1 MFGSARY
8 AAPVPEVAAKDLPP
22 VGVRFVLAAAF
33 RTYRRRFGVIVG
45 AALVVFS
52 ISALVDVLTD
62 VLADEFADK
71 PALIA
76 LLLTVAG
83 VAVLGTEF
91 FAGLT
96 DRIAG
101 QEERGRPRQPLGQ
114 ILRTLPY
121 GRLIVADVVLA
132 GGTFLLSFAL
142 LVPGMIFF
150 TFHALVGPALVMED
164 RKVRSAFRRS
174 RQLVRGHFWLVF
186 LLVTLP
192 IVFEE
197 NVVHGIVA
205 IFESLG
211 SLAVFVVNT
220 LAGAAVGSIVAVIEV
235 TLAHRL
241 AIRTPDPGHVP
252 VTSGRAVPD

>member
-1 MFGSARY
+1 M
-8 AAPVPEVAAKDLPP
+8 PEAGATDLPAL
-22 VGVRFVLAAAF
+22 GVRPVLAAAF

-45 AALVVFS
+45 AAIVVFG

-62 VLADEFADK
+62 VLADELGDN
-71 PALIA
+71 PGLVA

-83 VAVLGTEF
+83 LAVLGTEF

-101 QEERGRPRQPLGQ
+101 QEERGHPRQPLGQ

-121 GRLIVADVVLA
+121 GRLIVADVLLA
-132 GGTFLLSFAL
+132 LGTLVLSFAL

-150 TFHALVGPALVMED
+150 TFHSLVGPALVMED
-164 RKVRSAFRRS
+164 RKVISAFRRS

-186 LLVTLP
+186 VLVTLP
-192 IVFEE
+192 IALEE
-197 NVVHGIVA
+197 NVVHGIVEV
-205 IFESLG
+205 FESLG
-211 SLAVFVVNT
+211 SLAVFVVNM

-241 AIRTPDPGHVP
+241 AIRKPEPVA
-252 VTSGRAVPD
+252 VTSGHAAPG

>member
-8 AAPVPEVAAKDLPP
+8 AAPVPEVAAHDLPP
-22 VGVRFVLAAAF
+22 VGVRPVLAAAF

-101 QEERGRPRQPLGQ
+101 QEERGHPRQPLGQ

-164 RKVRSAFRRS
+164 RKAAARSVARASSSAGTSGLCSSSSPCRSSSRRTSYTGSSRSSRVSVRSRCSSSTRWQAR
-174 RQLVRGHFWLVF
+174 
-186 LLVTLP
+186 P
-192 IVFEE
+192 
-197 NVVHGIVA
+197 
-205 IFESLG
+205 
-211 SLAVFVVNT
+211 
-220 LAGAAVGSIVAVIEV
+220 
-235 TLAHRL
+235 
-241 AIRTPDPGHVP
+241 
-252 VTSGRAVPD
+252 SG

>member
-1 MFGSARY
+1 
-8 AAPVPEVAAKDLPP
+8 
-22 VGVRFVLAAAF
+22 VGVRPVLAAAF

-45 AALVVFS
+45 AAIVVFG
-52 ISALVDVLTD
+52 ISAMVDVLTD
-62 VLADEFADK
+62 VLADEFGDS
-71 PALIA
+71 PGLVA

-83 VAVLGTEF
+83 LAVFGTDF
-91 FAGLT
+91 FAGLM
-96 DRIAG
+96 DRVAG
-101 QEERGRPRQPLGQ
+101 QEERGHPREPLGH

-121 GRLIVADVVLA
+121 GRLIVADVLLAVL
-132 GGTFLLSFAL
+132 TVVFSIAL
-142 LVPGMIFF
+142 FIPGIIFF
-150 TFHALVGPALVMED
+150 TFHSLVGPALVMED

-192 IVFEE
+192 ILFEE

-205 IFESLG
+205 VFEGLG
-211 SLAVFVVNT
+211 PLSVFVVNT

-241 AIRTPDPGHVP
+241 AIRKPDPAHALVSESPAGI
-252 VTSGRAVPD
+252 T

>member
-1 MFGSARY
+1 
-8 AAPVPEVAAKDLPP
+8 
-22 VGVRFVLAAAF
+22 VRPVLAAAF

-45 AALVVFS
+45 AAIVVFG

-62 VLADEFADK
+62 VLADQFGDN
-71 PALIA
+71 PGLIA

-83 VAVLGTEF
+83 LAVLGTEF

-101 QEERGRPRQPLGQ
+101 QEERGHPRQPLGQ

-121 GRLIVADVVLA
+121 GRLILADVLLA
-132 GGTFLLSFAL
+132 LGTLVLSFAL

-150 TFHALVGPALVMED
+150 TFHSLVGPALVMED
-164 RKVRSAFRRS
+164 RKVISAFRRS

-186 LLVTLP
+186 VLVTLP
-192 IVFEE
+192 IALEE
-197 NVVHGIVA
+197 NVVHGIVEV
-205 IFESLG
+205 FESLG
-211 SLAVFVVNT
+211 SLAVFVVNM

-241 AIRTPDPGHVP
+241 AIRKPEPVA
-252 VTSGRAVPD
+252 VTSGHAAPG